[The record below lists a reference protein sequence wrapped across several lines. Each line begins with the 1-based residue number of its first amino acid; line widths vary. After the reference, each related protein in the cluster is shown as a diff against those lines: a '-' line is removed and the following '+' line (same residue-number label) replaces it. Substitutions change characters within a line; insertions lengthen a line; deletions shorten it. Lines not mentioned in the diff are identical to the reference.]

1 MVQGAKACE
10 LFYCS
15 TGTGWRGGCVDGGW
29 WVVVVVVEGEPHK
42 WLQGE
47 EVRNIIRKCADK
59 SEASRV
65 HGGGGRP
72 QACLL

>member
-1 MVQGAKACE
+1 MAQGAKACE

-15 TGTGWRGGCVDGGW
+15 TSAGWRGGCVDGG
-29 WVVVVVVEGEPHK
+29 VLVVVEGEPHK
-42 WLQGE
+42 WQQGE

-59 SEASRV
+59 SGASRV
-65 HGGGGRP
+65 HSGGGRP